1 MAGRLDVVLRCR
13 STRPSKRV
21 VVDRTDVG
29 DQSRQ
34 GDGWGRGSGGEAFV
48 PVVQAAYLG
57 ARHDLTHGRRVS
69 LSQDGR
75 LLPEREV
82 RP

>member
-1 MAGRLDVVLRCR
+1 MVEISLSGSERAPAGKLAGA
-13 STRPSKRV
+13 TR
-21 VVDRTDVG
+21 
-29 DQSRQ
+29 
-34 GDGWGRGSGGEAFV
+34 
-48 PVVQAAYLG
+48 QAAYLG
-57 ARHDLTHGRRVS
+57 ARHDLTHGRRMS